1 MTGDPGGPPVADTEY
16 GRLAGDWVTLSAG
29 EWAPGPAGEW
39 VARPDGAVAVFRG
52 VPFAAPPV
60 GPSRWRPPARPARWG
75 GVRPATEFGPAPVQ
89 PQPRRDS
96 VMFQANFA
104 DRRALV
110 MSEDCLYLN
119 VWTPD
124 PSPGARLGV
133 LVWLHGGGNRFGY
146 GSQDIHD
153 GRNLARRGLVVVT
166 LNYRLGALGF
176 LAHPE
181 LCRES
186 PAGAAGNWALHDIVA
201 ALSWVQANIAS
212 FGGDPAQV
220 ALAGNSAGAA
230 LACHLMATPAARGL
244 FARVIGQS
252 SAGLCRPDGPLPTL
266 AAACA
271 AGESFAQSLGAGDLA
286 ALRAL
291 SAVQLSVG
299 GQFGPVL
306 DGSLL
311 AAETGDVFARGAQ
324 APVPLLAGSNAD
336 EGSPYTLPGAAAE
349 LAGLAARQPPGS
361 AFRAAYPCGSLAE
374 QRVSARLFTGE
385 SRFVWPVWRWAL
397 AHASSGL
404 APVWLYRFAAQPPLP
419 LPGDPGLSA
428 PPDGLPG
435 YGAFHTAELMYI
447 WDNLAQRDWPWT
459 SADHAL
465 AEAMSAA
472 WARFAATGDPN
483 GAGQPTWP
491 AFSAKNEAQL
501 LHFATADPVA
511 RAAPMDRLTAMHALD
526 DRHGWDHLAA

>member
-1 MTGDPGGPPVADTEY
+1 MPGPPAGPPPFAGTEY
-16 GRLAGDWVTLSAG
+16 GRLAG
-29 EWAPGPAGEW
+29 EWATVLAGRTGAPAGT
-39 VARPDGAVAVFRG
+39 VAVFRG
-52 VPFAAPPV
+52 IPFAAPPA
-60 GPSRWRPPARPARWG
+60 GPARWRPPAPPQPWS

-96 VMFQANFA
+96 LMYQANFA

-124 PSPGARLGV
+124 PAPGARLGV

-146 GSQDIHD
+146 GHQDIHD

-181 LCRES
+181 LRRES
-186 PAGAAGNWALHDIVA
+186 PDGAAGNWALLDVLA
-201 ALSWVQANIAS
+201 ALRWVQANIAA

-220 ALAGNSAGAA
+220 TLAGNSAGAA
-230 LACHLMATPAARGL
+230 LACHLMAAPAARGL

-252 SAGLCRPDGPLPTL
+252 SAGLCRPDGPLPSL
-266 AAACA
+266 AESAA
-271 AGESFAQSLGAGDLA
+271 AGESFARSAGAGDLA

-291 SAVQLSVG
+291 SAVQLSAG
-299 GQFGPVL
+299 GHFGPVL
-306 DGSLL
+306 DGALL
-311 AAETGDVFARGAQ
+311 VAETGEVFARGEQ
-324 APVPLLAGSNAD
+324 APVPLLVGSNAD
-336 EGSPYTLPGAAAE
+336 EGSPYTSAGAAAE
-349 LAGLAARQPPGS
+349 LTELAARQPAG
-361 AFRAAYPCGSLAE
+361 FRAAYPCGSPAE

-397 AHASSGL
+397 AHRRSSG
-404 APVWLYRFAAQPPLP
+404 APVWVYRFAARPPLP
-419 LPGDPGLSA
+419 PPGDCELAA

-435 YGAFHTAELMYI
+435 YGAFHTAELLYA
-447 WDNLAQRDWPWT
+447 WDNLDQRAWPWT

-465 AEAMSAA
+465 AAAMSAA
-472 WARFAATGDPN
+472 WTRFAATGDPN
-483 GAGQPTWP
+483 GGGTPTWP
-491 AFSAKNEAQL
+491 ALSAEVDPQV
-501 LHFATADPVA
+501 LHLANGD
-511 RAAPMDRLTAMHALD
+511 AAAWAGAMDRLTAMHALD
-526 DRHGWDHLAA
+526 DLHDLAHSSP

>member
-1 MTGDPGGPPVADTEY
+1 M
-16 GRLAGDWVTLSAG
+16 
-29 EWAPGPAGEW
+29 
-39 VARPDGAVAVFRG
+39 
-52 VPFAAPPV
+52 
-60 GPSRWRPPARPARWG
+60 
-75 GVRPATEFGPAPVQ
+75 RPATEFGPAPVQ

-146 GSQDIHD
+146 GHQDIHD
-153 GRNLARRGLVVVT
+153 GRNLARQGLVVVT

-186 PAGAAGNWALHDIVA
+186 PAGAAGNWALHDVLA
-201 ALSWVQANIAS
+201 ALRWVQANIAS

-220 ALAGNSAGAA
+220 TLAGNSAGAA
-230 LACHLMATPAARGL
+230 LACHLMAAPAARGL

-252 SAGLCRPDGPLPTL
+252 SSGLCRPDGPLPTL
-266 AAACA
+266 ARACA

-286 ALRAL
+286 TLRAL
-291 SAVQLSVG
+291 SAVQLAVG

-311 AAETGDVFARGAQ
+311 VAETGDVFAHGEQ
-324 APVPLLAGSNAD
+324 AAVPLLLGSNTD
-336 EGSPYTLPGAAAE
+336 EGSPYTTAGAPAE
-349 LAGLAARQPPGS
+349 LAELAAGQPAG
-361 AFRAAYPCGSLAE
+361 FRAAYPCGSAAE

-397 AHASSGL
+397 AHARSGL
-404 APVWLYRFAAQPPLP
+404 APAWLYRFAAQPPLP
-419 LPGDPGLSA
+419 SPGESGLA
-428 PPDGLPG
+428 PPPDGLPG
-435 YGAFHTAELMYI
+435 YGAFHTAELRYV
-447 WDNLAQRDWPWT
+447 WDNLGQRDWAWT

-465 AEAMSAA
+465 ATTMSAA

-483 GAGQPTWP
+483 GGGLPHWP
-491 AFSAKNEAQL
+491 VFSAKDDAQVQ
-501 LHFATADPVA
+501 HFAAAEPVA
-511 RAAPMDRLTAMHALD
+511 RAGPMVRLAAMHALD
-526 DRHGWDHLAA
+526 DLPGLDH